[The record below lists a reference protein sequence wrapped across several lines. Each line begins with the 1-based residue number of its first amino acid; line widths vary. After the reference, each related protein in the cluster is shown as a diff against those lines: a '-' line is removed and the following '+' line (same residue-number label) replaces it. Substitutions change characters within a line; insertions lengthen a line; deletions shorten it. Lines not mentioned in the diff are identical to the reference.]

1 MTRLRGPLSPAD
13 VDALLE
19 PALQWVNDPDVM
31 KNFARF
37 EKAVTREEERAY
49 LAQLYASPNDRVFAI
64 ENDAGEYIGQVGVHQ
79 IYWPARHG
87 RLGIV
92 IGRKDEW
99 GRGHAQ
105 RAIAQLIEIAFGS
118 LGLHKLWAIFY
129 ESNER
134 MRHITE
140 KLGFVREGLLLDEY
154 FHGGRYHDM
163 VRVAKLA
170 SLTSS

>member
-13 VDALLE
+13 VDALLD
-19 PALQWVNDPDVM
+19 PTLHWANDPDVM
-31 KNFARF
+31 KNFARSDRP
-37 EKAVTREEERAY
+37 VTREEEREY
-49 LAQLYASPNDRVFAI
+49 LTRLYGSPNDRVFAI
-64 ENDAGEYIGQVGVHQ
+64 ENDAGEYIGQIGIHQ
-79 IYWPARHG
+79 IYWPARNG

-105 RAIAQLIEIAFGS
+105 RAIAELIRIAFGE
-118 LGLHKLWAIFY
+118 LGLHKLWAIY
-129 ESNER
+129 YRTNDR

-154 FHGGRYHDM
+154 YHGGKYHDM
-163 VRVAKLA
+163 VRVARLCR
-170 SLTSS
+170 